1 MKILI
6 HKKWKRILT
15 FAKREY
21 IIKPYFTVSKP
32 QGGDLMKKT
41 LAEIREENKKSQ
53 KDMAEML
60 GIGISTYCQ
69 YETGK
74 RSVPVEVVENITN
87 ILNINKNDIFLPTKF
102 TVSK

>member
-1 MKILI
+1 M
-6 HKKWKRILT
+6 
-15 FAKREY
+15 E
-21 IIKPYFTVSKP
+21 
-32 QGGDLMKKT
+32 KT
-41 LAEIREENKKSQ
+41 LAEIREENKMSQ
-53 KDMAEML
+53 KDMAEIL